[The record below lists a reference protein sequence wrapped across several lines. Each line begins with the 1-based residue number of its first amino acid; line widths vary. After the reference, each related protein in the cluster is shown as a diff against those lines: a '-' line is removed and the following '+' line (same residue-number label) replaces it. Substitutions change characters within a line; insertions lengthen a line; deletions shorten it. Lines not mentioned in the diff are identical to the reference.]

1 MRELL
6 LVCLVSASAFAQ
18 GGNLGAFTNSGDV
31 GGPSRKGSTEFDGS
45 SGRYRITGSG
55 ANIWAKEDQF
65 QYVWREMS
73 GNFAVTATMQFLGQG
88 EMHRKAGI
96 MLRQSLDTDSPYGDI
111 VIHGNGFGH
120 HRPYTGDSDFIS
132 LIDETASPR
141 WQAGYKPYND
151 TVTLI
156 VHKWED
162 TKIVLGGFSGAWGEY
177 NYTLAI
183 GDSEQIQV
191 WNPQSGEASAIV
203 TAKIVGEATTTTLK
217 SAPNPS
223 ADGEA
228 VTFTAEVD
236 SKVGAPPDGETVSFM
251 RGKAVLGT
259 GALINGSAIFI
270 TSDLKVG
277 ATSVTAVYEGDA
289 DFAKS
294 RSERVRQVVQ

>member
-1 MRELL
+1 MTELIFRRSFPAL
-6 LVCLVSASAFAQ
+6 FAILAAASLAVGQTPIITHVS
-18 GGNLGAFTNSGDV
+18 
-31 GGPSRKGSTEFDGS
+31 K
-45 SGRYRITGSG
+45 ITT
-55 ANIWAKEDQF
+55 Q
-65 QYVWREMS
+65 QYQ
-73 GNFAVTATMQFLGQG
+73 T
-88 EMHRKAGI
+88 
-96 MLRQSLDTDSPYGDI
+96 I

-259 GALINGSAIFI
+259 GTLINGSAIFI
-270 TSDLKVG
+270 TSELKVG